1 LLRAAAEG
9 SNPAAAGLRALMNS
23 GALVGEK
30 EINEVVTARLG
41 ETDVRSGFVLDGYP
55 RTRSQASH
63 LESLINRL
71 GLPAPVAIELV
82 MSEPALKARLL
93 SRQECII
100 CGRVYN
106 TLSRPPAHEDFCDDD
121 GGFLIRRS
129 DDNQATISKRFA
141 VYYETIG
148 DLVAHSRA
156 RWEYHRID
164 ANRSPADLLNA
175 VEEKLGA
182 PATV

>member
-1 LLRAAAEG
+1 MLRAVAEA
-9 SNPAAAGLRALMNS
+9 NTPAAAGVRAFMNS

-30 EINEVVTARLG
+30 EINEVVTARLSQA
-41 ETDVRSGFVLDGYP
+41 DVRSGFVLDGYP
-55 RTRSQASH
+55 RTRSQACH
-63 LESLINRL
+63 LESLVNRL

-82 MSEPALKARLL
+82 MSERALRARLL
-93 SRQECII
+93 SRQQCII

-106 TLSRPPAHEDFCDDD
+106 TRSRPPAHEDFCDDD

-129 DDNQATISKRFA
+129 DDNEATISQRFA
-141 VYYETIG
+141 VYHETIG
-148 DLVAHSRA
+148 ALVAHCRA
-156 RWEYHRID
+156 RWEYHRLD
-164 ANRSPADLLNA
+164 ANRLPADLLNV